1 MSGKVLL
8 TGISGFVAKHVA
20 IELLNSG
27 FEVLGT
33 VRNKNSIDQTKK
45 TLEENNV
52 STEKLSFI
60 ELDLLRDDGWNEAA
74 KGCKYI
80 IHVASPFPLKVSND
94 RESLTPAAKDGTLRV
109 LNAGINA
116 DVEHI
121 VKTSSIVC
129 MYRKPNR
136 TNPYT
141 FGENDWTDLEWNKT
155 TDYFVSKTR
164 AEIAAWELM
173 ESKGIKNKLT
183 CINPGFVL
191 GDFLNEKSCT
201 SMEYVKQLLQGKY
214 PAAPKFSVMISHVKD
229 IAKAHVLSLNNK
241 KAEGRRLIVGS
252 GVRSI
257 LELSKIMA
265 KNIPS
270 HAKKLPKKEL
280 PNFMVKLI
288 SYVDTSAKNLVPDLG
303 LRMQTNSTYAEE
315 ILEMKFIEPE
325 VSVVDAAKSVIRLN
339 LA

>member
-1 MSGKVLL
+1 MSEKVLL
-8 TGISGFVAKHVA
+8 TGISGFIAKHVA

-27 FEVLGT
+27 YEVLGT
-33 VRNKNSIDQTKK
+33 VRDINSIEITKK
-45 TLEENNV
+45 TLEDNNA
-52 STEKLSFI
+52 SIKNLSFV
-60 ELDLLRDDGWNEAA
+60 ELDLLKDDGWDKAA
-74 KGCKYI
+74 EGCKYI

-116 DVEHI
+116 KVEHI

-129 MYRKPNR
+129 MYRKANR

-141 FGENDWTDLEWNKT
+141 FGENDWTDLEWDKT

-164 AEIAAWELM
+164 AERAAWELM

-201 SMEYVKQLLQGKY
+201 SMEYIKQLLQGKY

-241 KAEGRRLIVGS
+241 KAEGRILIVGS
-252 GVRSI
+252 KTRSI
-257 LELSKIMA
+257 L
-265 KNIPS
+265 
-270 HAKKLPKKEL
+270 
-280 PNFMVKLI
+280 
-288 SYVDTSAKNLVPDLG
+288 
-303 LRMQTNSTYAEE
+303 
-315 ILEMKFIEPE
+315 
-325 VSVVDAAKSVIRLN
+325 
-339 LA
+339 